1 MLKYVFMNY
10 AYLSSFEL
18 LIFFKMKYQRKIN
31 SNQQIGGRAAVCQKA
46 DLSAII
52 LTGCHNWGEERGGC
66 RHNTH
71 CEVLLMQV
79 IVFHYKQD
87 DDTNI

>member
-1 MLKYVFMNY
+1 
-10 AYLSSFEL
+10 
-18 LIFFKMKYQRKIN
+18 MKYQRKIN

-52 LTGCHNWGEERGGC
+52 LTGCHNWGERGGR

-71 CEVLLMQV
+71 CEVLLMLV